1 MLIYCCRGVFT
12 APLHSNERVADHR
25 KHHSSIVARVR
36 FRGSVFNE
44 SLPSN
49 ELFRLSGVMSQYY
62 VLYIE
67 VSNVDGT
74 PARPVLGAAL
84 AFSPL

>member
-1 MLIYCCRGVFT
+1 MLIYCCRGGFT

-25 KHHSSIVARVR
+25 KHHSSIVVRVR
-36 FRGSVFNE
+36 FRGNVINE

-49 ELFRLSGVMSQYY
+49 ELFRLSDVMSQYC

-67 VSNVDGT
+67 VSDFDGT
-74 PARPVLGAAL
+74 PARPVLSAAVVF
-84 AFSPL
+84 APL